1 MAGIDLRSFTFAL
14 EPVRQRKHWEFDA
27 ALARLANLRLQMV
40 ERETER
46 HVLMAEYEARGE
58 RAARAWTIRP
68 DPDARRRL
76 VGYLALLQQR
86 MADIEREIATLVTK
100 LDTARRDCA
109 AKQQM
114 LDIID
119 EHRSD
124 ALRSYASEEQRKSAT
139 RADQDWT
146 SRKSHQVTGDWS

>member
-1 MAGIDLRSFTFAL
+1 MAGMDLRSFTYAL

-46 HVLMAEYEARGE
+46 HALMAEYEARGE
-58 RAARAWTIRP
+58 RAARAWAIRP

-86 MADIEREIATLVTK
+86 MADIERELAALVMK
-100 LDTARRDCA
+100 LDLARRDCA
-109 AKQQM
+109 AKQKK
-114 LDIID
+114 LDVIE
-119 EHRSD
+119 EHRSA
-124 ALRSYASEEQRKSAT
+124 ALRSYTSEEHRKLAT
-139 RADQDWT
+139 RTDQDWT
-146 SRKSHQVTGDWS
+146 SRTSRQGTGS